1 MTAVEDGILL
11 DSYEDTSWDV
21 GDKEEC
27 EMGETSPQLLLVQ
40 NQDLVLYSL
49 LWPLK

>member
-1 MTAVEDGILL
+1 MTAVEDGILPDL
-11 DSYEDTSWDV
+11 CKDISWDV
-21 GDKEEC
+21 CDKEEC
-27 EMGETSPQLLLVQ
+27 EMGKTSPQLLHVQ

>member
-1 MTAVEDGILL
+1 MTAVEDSILL
-11 DSYEDTSWDV
+11 DSYEDISWNV
-21 GDKEEC
+21 CDKEGC
-27 EMGETSPQLLLVQ
+27 EMGETSPQLLHVQ